1 MKERQI
7 SVGTPVESLKE
18 KIFGERNDLKE
29 DTFCYELFEN
39 GIFNR
44 RKLEELI
51 ETVVILAEQRKI
63 DGEIKDTLLWITEC
77 VDQCFQSH
85 KDSNDNYRIKNYCV
99 FYENRWCQ
107 QWKKALL
114 ASSII
119 I

>member
-1 MKERQI
+1 MKERQF
-7 SVGTPVESLKE
+7 SADTPIELPIERIV
-18 KIFGERNDLKE
+18 GERDDLKE

-85 KDSNDNYRIKNYCV
+85 KDSNDYYRIKNYSV
-99 FYENRWCQ
+99 SLENEWHQ

-114 ASSII
+114 VNG
-119 I
+119 